1 MTEAESTKELVTRLM
16 ERTGMTPI
24 QVVEAL
30 DNRVSVRTVY
40 RWLKGESE
48 PGNKHDHEALR
59 TLVTERC
66 GGAA

>member
-1 MTEAESTKELVTRLM
+1 MTDAESTKELVTRLM
-16 ERTGMTPI
+16 SRTGMRPI
-24 QVVEAL
+24 EVVEAL

-40 RWLKGESE
+40 RWLNGESE

-59 TLVTERC
+59 ALVAERC